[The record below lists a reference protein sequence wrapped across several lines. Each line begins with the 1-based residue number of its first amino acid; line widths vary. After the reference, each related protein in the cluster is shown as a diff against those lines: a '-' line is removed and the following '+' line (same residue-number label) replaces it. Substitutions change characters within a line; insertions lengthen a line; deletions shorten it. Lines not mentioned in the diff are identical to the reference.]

1 MALNALNWL
10 SSNLGID
17 ITGEN
22 SAEGGT
28 NDVFGKIGSAVFGDK
43 AEDDGL
49 PATGDWGY
57 EFNKETGQWEPSG
70 NAPQH
75 IHAEQQERL
84 NELHAPPPVVAP
96 PPTMDNA
103 NFNFSRDLKVFVLNI
118 CPCLCNYSSSTCR
131 VRDHSFVLS
140 QAPKYADHF
149 NSYSGSSYGGAPLSS
164 PGATSPTAT
173 SPAYSQPQATPS
185 FQQGEIGAPPPP
197 PQPFS
202 GQAPAVP
209 QQTAN
214 CINAAPP
221 QAVQQPVAAT
231 VCAVS
236 GW

>member
-103 NFNFSRDLKVFVLNI
+103 NFNFSRDLK
-118 CPCLCNYSSSTCR
+118 
-131 VRDHSFVLS
+131 
-140 QAPKYADHF
+140 APKYADHF

-231 VCAVS
+231 EQPVANMVHFS
-236 GW
+236 APPLPAQGSMLSAQMPDSLIQ